1 MLRSLVLILL
11 IVNAVFLAW
20 SQGWLNQVIGV
31 QPNAQHEPQRM
42 AQQVHADKIVVLGQQ
57 ATDPAG
63 GSASAV
69 PPVGDVPAAS
79 GAALGAASVAASS
92 ASSASSAPGNAWPL
106 PASAPSADVS
116 NAAATTQAG
125 GASAAPAA
133 GLCLE
138 AGPFSA
144 SEYASVDA
152 LLKPVLPA
160 GTWASQTVLIQ
171 GLWLVYMG
179 PYADADML
187 ERKQVELRRIRGLNF
202 EEVRTPA
209 SLAQGLSLGRYTKL
223 EDAEAA
229 LNTLRIRGIRTARI
243 VTIRPNMEVQ
253 VVRVARATVDMQVS
267 LSGIKLPQ
275 GKGFT
280 ACRR

>member
-57 ATDPAG
+57 GTDPAG
-63 GSASAV
+63 DAPAV
-69 PPVGDVPAAS
+69 TPPVSGVRAAS
-79 GAALGAASVAASS
+79 GVASAAASVPGGAASTPPAPG
-92 ASSASSAPGNAWPL
+92 SAPPW
-106 PASAPSADVS
+106 PASAPPSSAS
-116 NAAATTQAG
+116 NAAGAQAG
-125 GASAAPAA
+125 TASAAQAA
-133 GLCLE
+133 GICLE

-160 GTWASQTVLIQ
+160 GTWASQTVVIQ

-187 ERKQVELRRIRGLNF
+187 ERKQIELRRIRGLNF

-209 SLAQGLSLGRYTKL
+209 SLALGLSLGRYTKL

-229 LNTLRIRGIRTARI
+229 LNTLRIRGIRTAR
-243 VTIRPNMEVQ
+243 VVAIRPNMELQ
-253 VVRVARATVDMQVS
+253 VVRVARATVGMQVS
-267 LSGIKLPQ
+267 LSGLRLPQ
-275 GKGFT
+275 GKGFI
-280 ACRR
+280 ACRP